1 MPILEEKNDMT
12 QCSEFVL
19 DDLTAITAIP
29 VSDYDL
35 GILPWQLRPTV
46 PSADF
51 RPTLARATVIG
62 QRPAVAGGA
71 LIPIMKM
78 TGKAKDDES
87 DSVAGRLH
95 KVSVSCRA
103 DDRDPAVWDYLLAL
117 ERTPSHLLL
126 TFRDGTRGFASA
138 TADTYICTVE
148 RDGAK
153 TSVAFHIQNMMGIQL
168 IV

>member
-1 MPILEEKNDMT
+1 MT

-19 DDLTAITAIP
+19 DDLMAITAIP
-29 VSDYDL
+29 VADYTP
-35 GILPWQLRPTV
+35 GFAAWQLRPTI
-46 PSADF
+46 PSAGF
-51 RPTLARATVIG
+51 SPTLTRAIVVG
-62 QRPAVAGGA
+62 QRPAVAGGR
-71 LIPIMKM
+71 LIPIMKF

-95 KVSVSCRA
+95 KVTVTCQA
-103 DDRDPAVWDYLLAL
+103 DDRDPAVWDHLLAL

-126 TFRDGTRGFASA
+126 TFRDGTRGFAQA

-153 TSVAFHIQNMMGIQL
+153 TSVAFHIQCLMGIQL